1 MKKGVMTSQPQT
13 KEKKH
18 LGSVGFGRTNAVDIH
33 PASKD
38 IDSSEDARAIDLLEH
53 GLVSGLQ
60 TGTLLLPTSFQK
72 EVRLRQIWL

>member
-1 MKKGVMTSQPQT
+1 MD
-13 KEKKH
+13 
-18 LGSVGFGRTNAVDIH
+18 LH

-60 TGTLLLPTSFQK
+60 TGTLLLVAYNRDGWNPYQDSERSETSPN
-72 EVRLRQIWL
+72 LALMLASGPLSMLISCIA